1 MKILL
6 EISNILCIEPEHLL
20 RFSSTSP
27 HRYKVYTI
35 PKRNG
40 KGIRTIAHPS
50 KELKY
55 IQRILFKVLRK
66 LLPVHQSAMAYK
78 KGVGIKDN
86 AAAHVRNSYLLKMDF
101 NNFFPSI
108 TPELYFRI
116 MSKKGFSF
124 STVDIHFLE
133 GILFWRQIRNKGLI
147 LSIGAPTSPFI
158 SNSMMYD
165 FDEKMCELCVGNNI
179 TYTRYADDLTFST
192 NDKGVLFNVPQLV
205 REVLKEELFD
215 IIKINNEKTIFS
227 SKAHNRHVTGIT
239 ITNEST
245 LSIGR
250 DRKRNISSGVHKF
263 SLGNISNDEI
273 LSLQGMLAF
282 ASHVEPTF
290 INRLQ
295 KKYGEDVLTKL
306 LPRKDIKCK

>member
-108 TPELYFRI
+108 TPELYF
-116 MSKKGFSF
+116 
-124 STVDIHFLE
+124 
-133 GILFWRQIRNKGLI
+133 
-147 LSIGAPTSPFI
+147 
-158 SNSMMYD
+158 
-165 FDEKMCELCVGNNI
+165 
-179 TYTRYADDLTFST
+179 
-192 NDKGVLFNVPQLV
+192 
-205 REVLKEELFD
+205 
-215 IIKINNEKTIFS
+215 
-227 SKAHNRHVTGIT
+227 
-239 ITNEST
+239 
-245 LSIGR
+245 
-250 DRKRNISSGVHKF
+250 
-263 SLGNISNDEI
+263 
-273 LSLQGMLAF
+273 
-282 ASHVEPTF
+282 
-290 INRLQ
+290 
-295 KKYGEDVLTKL
+295 
-306 LPRKDIKCK
+306 